1 MTYEEITLKESYK
14 MLNKDI
20 IKNQS
25 EFVIKTIKH
34 FAKITSLDTIAET
47 NLAFSV
53 KLLITSVK
61 QLLDELEK
69 DGSNPKDIAFMLYKY
84 ANLETVNT
92 LGNDIIALY
101 EQNKAASVDE
111 ICKGIEDIAAKMQDE
126 EYLDDKITKFIEGIK
141 VDKG

>member
-1 MTYEEITLKESYK
+1 MSYDLAFKEFLKTMSR
-14 MLNKDI
+14 NSV
-20 IKNQS
+20 KNQT
-25 EFVIKTIKH
+25 EFVIHLLKH
-34 FAKITSLDTIAET
+34 FVTSEELKEIGIV
-47 NLAFSV
+47 LSV
-53 KLLITSVK
+53 EKLIKSTKQIIEDIGVK
-61 QLLDELEK
+61 ESEN
-69 DGSNPKDIAFMLYKY
+69 NPVFYMVYKY
-84 ANLETVNT
+84 LALESVNS